1 MSDESKKDE
10 SVVKESGVEE
20 SAAQPELSDDQI
32 EGAAGGGGR
41 LAYTNDTTLSPK
53 LKALD
58 EELLLDSEPALADSI
73 VKQKYS
79 FKENI
84 KV

>member
-10 SVVKESGVEE
+10 SVVEESGVEE
-20 SAAQPELSDDQI
+20 SAAQPELSDDQL
-32 EGAAGGGGR
+32 EGAAGGLR
-41 LAYTNDTTLSPK
+41 FANTTTDERTLS
-53 LKALD
+53 LKPQAPD
-58 EELLLDSEPALADSI
+58 AELLLDSEPALAE